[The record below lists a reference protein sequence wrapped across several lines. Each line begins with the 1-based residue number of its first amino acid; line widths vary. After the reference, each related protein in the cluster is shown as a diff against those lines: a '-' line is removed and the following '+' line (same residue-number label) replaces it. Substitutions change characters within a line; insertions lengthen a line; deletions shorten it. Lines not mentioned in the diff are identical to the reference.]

1 MKILIVRTFP
11 SIINLNNY
19 NVQEIGLAKALTRQ
33 NHECGIVFYNG
44 NNPDRE
50 EKIFVDC
57 EGEKREITVYY
68 LRGYNFLKNGFFPSL
83 GKIVKRYDVIQVH
96 EYDQITSWL
105 YYAWSRKKIVIYH
118 GPYFHSFNKG
128 YNLKCKIFDYTFL
141 MIKKNKNVLSFTK
154 SNAAADFLRQKGFL
168 NVVPVGVGL
177 DLDVFSEETR
187 SVFIEKQDKYFTWI
201 YVGKLEPRRNTLF
214 LIEIMK
220 VLATKYQDMRFVI
233 VGNGESDYKQKCME
247 KMNPLIDLGRLT
259 YIESASQTEL
269 KDLYRNVDAMLFPS
283 LYEIFG
289 MVLMEAIYFE
299 IPIISSVNGGAD
311 MLLENSENSFIIN
324 DFVIDKWVEAAEK
337 LYLDKELYKKM
348 KKNLNRDKV
357 KKLSWDVIAERML
370 EAYEQYGLLVSDN

>member
-44 NNPDRE
+44 NSPDRE
-50 EKIFVDC
+50 EKIHVDC
-57 EGEKREITVYY
+57 EGEQREITIYY
-68 LRGYNFLKNGFFPSL
+68 LKGYNFLKNGFFPAL
-83 GKIVKRYDVIQVH
+83 GKIVKGYDVIQVH

-128 YNLKCKIFDYTFL
+128 YNLKCKIFDKTFFK
-141 MIKKNKNVLSFTK
+141 IKKNKNVLSFTK
-154 SNAAADFLRQKGFL
+154 SNAAADFLRQKGFS
-168 NVVPVGVGL
+168 NTVPVGVGL
-177 DLDVFSEETR
+177 DLDVFSENVS
-187 SVFIEKQDKYFTWI
+187 SVFKEKQKKYFTWI

-220 VLATKYQDMRFVI
+220 VLAARYQDMRFVI

-247 KMNPLIDLGRLT
+247 KMNPLVDSGRLT
-259 YIESASQTEL
+259 YIESVSQTEL
-269 KDLYRNVDAMLFPS
+269 KDIYRSADAMMFPS

-311 MLLENSENSFIIN
+311 MLLENGENSFIID
-324 DFVIDKWVEAAEK
+324 DFAIDKWVEAAEK
-337 LYLDKELYKKM
+337 LYLDKDLYQKM
-348 KKNLNRDKV
+348 KKNLNRDKY

-370 EAYEQYGLLVSDN
+370 EAYEQYGILVSDN